1 MAKFVPYYGGY
12 GGKMSNGSKW
22 GGEAKIMKKFK
33 KQTGVPKGM
42 GNKAKK
48 LDKSARKSGF

>member
-22 GGEAKIMKKFK
+22 GGEAKIMKEFK